1 MKKTGIILSLTILI
15 VLSAASVCFA
25 EPLKL
30 EDTYPRDGYENA
42 AIDNFGIKLYFNQDV
57 INAENEEANKD
68 CFVITDDEG
77 KEVPTMVI
85 YSDKEEGMLM
95 VLADMTDEDL
105 QIKQN
110 SEYTL
115 TIAGD
120 FTAASGET
128 LGEEQTI
135 KVKTLDQAKAS
146 RINVIM
152 MVIMMVGMIFF
163 GRQTDKKQEEKKK
176 VEEKVNPY
184 KVAKETGKSVEEIVE
199 AENKKKEKKAA
210 AEAKKAKKEMEDEDT
225 DDEEEEE
232 QGNPYAKHVKSRARA
247 VRAAE
252 NSYVSKRE
260 EERKKQAA
268 AMRLKGTTNP
278 KKSGGKK
285 RKR

>member
-15 VLSAASVCFA
+15 VLSAASFCFA

-163 GRQTDKKQEEKKK
+163 GRQTDKKQEEKKTVFFVTHDVDEAMLLANRIIVLGQSPSNVIFDMK
-176 VEEKVNPY
+176 IPDEKRTTRENRFEDADSIKLRNELLRY
-184 KVAKETGKSVEEIVE
+184 INRDVE
-199 AENKKKEKKAA
+199 A
-210 AEAKKAKKEMEDEDT
+210 
-225 DDEEEEE
+225 
-232 QGNPYAKHVKSRARA
+232 HV
-247 VRAAE
+247 
-252 NSYVSKRE
+252 
-260 EERKKQAA
+260 RKVQ
-268 AMRLKGTTNP
+268 
-278 KKSGGKK
+278 
-285 RKR
+285 

>member
-1 MKKTGIILSLTILI
+1 M
-15 VLSAASVCFA
+15 
-25 EPLKL
+25 
-30 EDTYPRDGYENA
+30 
-42 AIDNFGIKLYFNQDV
+42 
-57 INAENEEANKD
+57 
-68 CFVITDDEG
+68 
-77 KEVPTMVI
+77 PTMVI

-120 FTAASGET
+120 FTSASGET

-146 RINVIM
+146 RITVLM
-152 MVIMMVGMIFF
+152 MVIMLVGMIFF

-184 KVAKETGKSVEEIVE
+184 KVAKETGKSVDDIVE
-199 AENKKKEKKAA
+199 AENKKTEKTAA
-210 AEAKKAKKEMEDEDT
+210 AEAKKAKKEMEYEDT

-247 VRAAE
+247 VSCLLYTSLPR
-252 NSYVSKRE
+252 
-260 EERKKQAA
+260 Q
-268 AMRLKGTTNP
+268 
-278 KKSGGKK
+278 
-285 RKR
+285 

>member
-15 VLSAASVCFA
+15 VLSAASFCFA

-110 SEYTL
+110 SE
-115 TIAGD
+115 
-120 FTAASGET
+120 
-128 LGEEQTI
+128 
-135 KVKTLDQAKAS
+135 
-146 RINVIM
+146 
-152 MVIMMVGMIFF
+152 
-163 GRQTDKKQEEKKK
+163 
-176 VEEKVNPY
+176 
-184 KVAKETGKSVEEIVE
+184 
-199 AENKKKEKKAA
+199 
-210 AEAKKAKKEMEDEDT
+210 
-225 DDEEEEE
+225 
-232 QGNPYAKHVKSRARA
+232 
-247 VRAAE
+247 
-252 NSYVSKRE
+252 
-260 EERKKQAA
+260 
-268 AMRLKGTTNP
+268 
-278 KKSGGKK
+278 
-285 RKR
+285 

>member
-15 VLSAASVCFA
+15 VLSAASFCFA

-152 MVIMMVGMIFF
+152 MVGMIFF

-210 AEAKKAKKEMEDEDT
+210 AEAKKAKKEMEYEDT